1 MSRMGQ
7 ALEDSASKTIWTKT
21 GDDVYG
27 LGTPSSGNRL
37 PLGVYSLHLTIYGE
51 ARFKHIARRDEDLV
65 RFKGEAD
72 TILSEVQF
80 FWTRSEIYKK
90 LRLPYRRGI
99 LLYGPPGTG
108 KSSLIRIALEDV
120 VARGGVGFLIDSM
133 RVFSVCY
140 AEFRKLQ
147 PDTPLV
153 AVIED
158 LESFCETGQERELL
172 EVLDGQG
179 AGVTNTVFI
188 ATSNHIEKLPDR
200 IKNRPSRFDRRIEV
214 GFPTAE
220 QRDHYFNSLLK
231 AIPADLDTYQANLV
245 KRNYIED
252 TGGMSLAHAKALFTS
267 VVILGADYDATMT
280 ILKQMKIVAEPA
292 AVEEPD
298 EYALEQAESRLTS
311 R

>member
-1 MSRMGQ
+1 M
-7 ALEDSASKTIWTKT
+7 EDDAAKTIWTKT
-21 GDDVYG
+21 GDNVYG

-37 PLGVYSLHLTIYGE
+37 PLGVYTLHLTIYGE
-51 ARFKHIARRDEDLV
+51 ARFKHIDRRDEDLV

-80 FWTRSEIYKK
+80 FWSRGEIYKA

-120 VARGGVGFLIDSM
+120 VERGGVGFLVDSI

-158 LESFCETGQERELL
+158 LESFCESGQERELL

-179 AGVTNTVFI
+179 AGVTNTIFI
-188 ATSNHIEKLPDR
+188 ATSNHIEKIPDR
-200 IKNRPSRFDRRIEV
+200 IKNRPSRFDRRISI

-220 QRDHYFNSLLK
+220 QRNHYMNTLLK
-231 AIPADLDTYQANLV
+231 SIPDGLDTYQNRLAPH
-245 KRNYIED
+245 NYVGD
-252 TGGMSLAHAKALFTS
+252 TEGMSLAHVKALFTS
-267 VVILGADYDATMT
+267 VAILGADYDVTMEV
-280 ILKQMKIVAEPA
+280 LKQMKIAAEPA
-292 AVEEPD
+292 SVGEPD
-298 EYALEQAESRLTS
+298 EDALEQAEERLGH